1 MTNAAE
7 KPIHP
12 LPKASWLGEK
22 WRRLKINGL
31 LDMGKEAAS
40 ELAKLRFP
48 PLPYLLESVRNMD
61 AKSAKAAYLIG
72 KVAESGTDCAE
83 ALHPLF
89 DMLMTGDEMQKAN
102 SAVALARM
110 GTQEARSMLLAALG
124 DRNNIIRRYAAIGL
138 GITGN
143 QSVEGALKKAA
154 ESDPDRE
161 VRRLAENAIK
171 QIEEFQ
177 QP

>member
-1 MTNAAE
+1 MKNAAE
-7 KPIHP
+7 KHLNPP
-12 LPKASWLGEK
+12 PKVG
-22 WRRLKINGL
+22 RLKEGWRKWKVSRL
-31 LDMGKEAAS
+31 MDMGKAAAP
-40 ELAKLRFP
+40 ELAKLGFP

-72 KVAESGTDCAE
+72 KVAESGTDCEE
-83 ALHPLF
+83 ARHPLY

-102 SAVALARM
+102 SAVALARI

-124 DRNNIIRRYAAIGL
+124 DRNNIIRRYATIGL

-143 QSVEGALKKAA
+143 PSVEGALKKVA
-154 ESDPDRE
+154 EGDPDSE
-161 VRRLAENAIK
+161 VRRLAENALK
-171 QIEEFQ
+171 QIAEFR

>member
-7 KPIHP
+7 KHLHP
-12 LPKASWLGEK
+12 LPKIGRLKEK
-22 WRRLKINGL
+22 WRRWKVSRLM
-31 LDMGKEAAS
+31 DMGKEAAQ
-40 ELAKLRFP
+40 ELAKLKFP

-89 DMLMTGDEMQKAN
+89 DMLMNGDEMQKAN

-110 GTQEARSMLLAALG
+110 GTREARSMLLAALG

-143 QSVEGALKKAA
+143 PSVEGALKKAA
-154 ESDPDRE
+154 EGDPDRE
-161 VRRLAENAIK
+161 VRRLAENALN
-171 QIEEFQ
+171 QIAEFR